1 MKKRRIFILYSVLFG
16 CAFGI
21 LVAHVINA
29 GWDAKRDTLLL
40 FAFGSLTVGLASA
53 GIALFFQEAGKE

>member
-1 MKKRRIFILYSVLFG
+1 VLYEKEKDGHTLYR
-16 CAFGI
+16 AFGI

-29 GWDAKRDTLLL
+29 GWDAKPDALLL
-40 FAFGSLTVGLASA
+40 VAFGSLTVGLASA